1 MAANLTDRALRA
13 LKPKADGSQ
22 RELFDGDA
30 RGLSA
35 RCSTS
40 GGVTWCFSYT
50 SAVTRKRRRLTIGTY
65 PAWTLADARARA
77 RDLRRTVEAGGDPID
92 DAKAKA
98 RRMTVAQL
106 VERYLALIEKTQRDH
121 KRVRRSIE
129 RDVLPVLGDRPAEDI
144 KRRDIISILDTI
156 VRRGA
161 PRSCEPRAKHAFGDV
176 ELGDFGGP
184 CSMSKSIRPRT
195 SNVVSKNSPAPAGWT
210 PTKSKGSH
218 PIWKCC
224 PPPSVT
230 R

>member
-1 MAANLTDRALRA
+1 MVAANLTDRALRA

-50 SAVTRKRRRLTIGTY
+50 SAATGKRRRLTIGSY

-98 RRMTVAQL
+98 RRLTVAQL
-106 VERYLALIEKTQRDH
+106 VERYLAVIEKTHRDH

-129 RDVLPVLGDRPAEDI
+129 RDVLPVLGDQA
-144 KRRDIISILDTI
+144 RR
-156 VRRGA
+156 RRQATGYHFDPRCHCPTWRA
-161 PRSCEPRAKHAFGDV
+161 RSCEPGAKHAFGSV

-184 CSMSKSIRPRT
+184 C
-195 SNVVSKNSPAPAGWT
+195 
-210 PTKSKGSH
+210 
-218 PIWKCC
+218 
-224 PPPSVT
+224 
-230 R
+230 